1 MRQMLPFEQGGDGMS
16 RRRTG
21 KTYVPISISLPSS
34 MIEEMEVELGPND
47 SRSKW
52 IARAI
57 RTKLD
62 GETLSTTIADAS
74 TLQLLVV
81 LRNRGLLD
89 EVGFA
94 ALRALVDGHS
104 IQ

>member
-1 MRQMLPFEQGGDGMS
+1 MLPLEQGGVRMS

-52 IARAI
+52 VARAI
-57 RTKLD
+57 RNQLD
-62 GETLSTTIADAS
+62 SSSIGTTLSEATT
-74 TLQLLVV
+74 TQLLVV
-81 LRNRGLLD
+81 LRNRGLLN
-89 EVGFA
+89 EIEFS
-94 ALRALVDGHS
+94 ALRSQV
-104 IQ
+104 